1 MISLQTSF
9 YPSPYT
15 ITMYGDCVFDTVFI
29 VQVKH
34 VAEQGSDSA
43 LCVEL
48 LVPLP
53 QQPRMPAAAAMR
65 PMVAKGLL

>member
-1 MISLQTSF
+1 MIVSL
-9 YPSPYT
+9 
-15 ITMYGDCVFDTVFI
+15 ITDGWTVFI
-29 VQVKH
+29 VQVRN
-34 VAEQGSDSA
+34 VAEQGRDSA

-53 QQPRMPAAAAMR
+53 QQPQMPAAATMR

>member
-1 MISLQTSF
+1 
-9 YPSPYT
+9 
-15 ITMYGDCVFDTVFI
+15 MYGDCVFDTVFI